1 MTGCHLHGRSRRLVL
16 LPDDALVGDQEKP
29 AEERSLTVL
38 ITVQERT
45 VSRPEVVHDVF
56 SVWMS

>member
-16 LPDDALVGDQEKP
+16 LLDDALVGDQEKP

-45 VSRPEVVHDVF
+45 VGRPEVVHDVF